1 MPEHADTNH
10 QRFGFNVMD
19 AAGLGPIW
27 KVERESELMRFQ
39 TDIVEGA
46 CYLLLV
52 AFILAVIV
60 EGLLK

>member
-1 MPEHADTNH
+1 
-10 QRFGFNVMD
+10 MD